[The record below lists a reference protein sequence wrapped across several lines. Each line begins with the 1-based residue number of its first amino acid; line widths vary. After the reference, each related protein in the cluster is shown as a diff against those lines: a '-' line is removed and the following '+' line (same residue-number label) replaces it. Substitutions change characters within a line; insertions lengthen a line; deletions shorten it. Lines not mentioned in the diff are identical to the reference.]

1 MNQILHHVHD
11 YAHVNEYQT
20 LHHDDHVRAHDY
32 VRESDHD
39 HHLEDKHYTIY
50 DDEREVI
57 VTFVSIPRH
66 HIEHTNLHDETIQT
80 RTFLAY
86 VHDPQHPIHRPIQR

>member
-32 VRESDHD
+32 LHHDDHVRAHDYVRESDHD
-39 HHLEDKHYTIY
+39 HHLEDKRYAIY
-50 DDEREVI
+50 EREVI
-57 VTFVSIPRH
+57 VTFVS
-66 HIEHTNLHDETIQT
+66 TCGLKAVT
-80 RTFLAY
+80 
-86 VHDPQHPIHRPIQR
+86 